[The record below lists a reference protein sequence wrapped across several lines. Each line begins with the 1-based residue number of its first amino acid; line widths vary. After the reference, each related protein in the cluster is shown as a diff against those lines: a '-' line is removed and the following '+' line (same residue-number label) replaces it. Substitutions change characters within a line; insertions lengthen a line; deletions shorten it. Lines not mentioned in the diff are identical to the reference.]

1 MFKHEQDDIWGLT
14 AIMSFFSLHLPVH

>member
-1 MFKHEQDDIWGLT
+1 MFKHEQDGIWGLT